1 MQDVTKNDKILTLST
16 CIYDFNNAR
25 LVVAARM
32 VRNGESESVDT
43 SSAIYNPDP
52 VYPQAYRNRYGA
64 GRTTVDLA
72 VKPAALYKA
81 YEKAAATL
89 DTEHMTA
96 YIKKGLVF

>member
-1 MQDVTKNDKILTLST
+1 M
-16 CIYDFNNAR
+16 
-25 LVVAARM
+25 
-32 VRNGESESVDT
+32 
-43 SSAIYNPDP
+43 
-52 VYPQAYRNRYGA
+52 A